1 MRPLDPVVTE
11 ALSRRFGAVVA
22 LRGVGL
28 RVREGTCLLLVGPN
42 GSGKTTLLRVLATAL
57 RPTEGR
63 AWVGGY
69 DVVSEGHRVREVCV
83 YLGTSPGVYAGL
95 TGFENLCLAADLCG
109 RPRRQVPELL
119 AWAGL
124 EPVAYTLTGTYSL
137 GMRRRLALARVR
149 LQEPRVLLLDEPFVG
164 LDEDGARLVSELV
177 AGVKDRGGAV
187 VLATHDHHRARALCD
202 AVAELDSGRLLS
214 YGPAGLAGAVN
225 RG

>member
-1 MRPLDPVVTE
+1 MRPLDPVVTD
-11 ALSRRFGAVVA
+11 ALGRRFGAVVA

-28 RVREGTCLLLVGPN
+28 RVREGTCLLLLGPN

-63 AWVGGY
+63 AWVCGY
-69 DVVSEGHRVREVCV
+69 DVVSEGHRVRELCAF
-83 YLGTSPGVYAGL
+83 LGTSPGVYAGL

-109 RPRRQVPELL
+109 RPRWQVAELVG
-119 AWAGL
+119 WAGL
-124 EPVAYTLTGTYSL
+124 EQVAHRLVRTYSL

-164 LDEDGARLVSELV
+164 LDEEGTRLVGELV
-177 AGVKDRGGAV
+177 TGVKNRGGAV
-187 VLATHDHHRARALCD
+187 VLATHDRDRARAVCD
-202 AVAELDSGRLLS
+202 AVAELESGRLLS
-214 YGPAGLAGAVN
+214 SGPAGLAGAVS

>member
-28 RVREGTCLLLVGPN
+28 RVREGTCLLLLGPN

-63 AWVGGY
+63 AWVWGY
-69 DVVSEGHRVREVCV
+69 DVVSEGHRVREVCA

-109 RPRRQVPELL
+109 RPRQRVPELL

-124 EPVAYTLTGTYSL
+124 EPVAHRLTGTYSL

-149 LQEPRVLLLDEPFVG
+149 LQDPQVLLLDEPFVG
-164 LDEDGARLVSELV
+164 LDEEGARLVGELV
-177 AGVKDRGGAV
+177 GGIKDRGGAV
-187 VLATHDHHRARALCD
+187 VLATHDHDRARVLCD

>member
-1 MRPLDPVVTE
+1 MRPLDPVVTD
-11 ALSRRFGAVVA
+11 ALGRRFGAVVA

-28 RVREGTCLLLVGPN
+28 RVGEGTCLLLLGPN

-63 AWVGGY
+63 AWVCGY
-69 DVVSEGHRVREVCV
+69 DVVSEGHRVRELCAF
-83 YLGTSPGVYAGL
+83 LGTSPGVYAGL

-109 RPRRQVPELL
+109 RPRRQVAELL
-119 AWAGL
+119 GWAGL
-124 EPVAYTLTGTYSL
+124 EQVAHRLVRTYSL

-164 LDEDGARLVSELV
+164 LDEEGTRLVGELV
-177 AGVKDRGGAV
+177 TGIKKQKGAV
-187 VLATHDHHRARALCD
+187 VLATHDRHRARAVCD
-202 AVAELDSGRLLS
+202 AVAELESGTLVS
-214 YGPAGLAGAVN
+214 SGTAGLAGAVS